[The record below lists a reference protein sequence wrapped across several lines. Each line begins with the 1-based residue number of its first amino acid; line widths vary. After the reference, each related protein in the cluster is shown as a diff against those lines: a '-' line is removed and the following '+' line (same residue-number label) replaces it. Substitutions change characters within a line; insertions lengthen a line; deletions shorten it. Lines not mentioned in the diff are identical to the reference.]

1 MSWTVFRSMLQLRRT
16 SLFWYSFG
24 IALYGWF
31 MVAFFPLVEENLE
44 YMEVFETVFTDE
56 MLALFGGAGLNFG
69 TLGGFLSIEYL
80 SLIWVFIVG
89 AAAITF
95 AAGALGGAVD
105 DGTMEL
111 TLAQP
116 VSRMQV
122 VFARYLALA
131 AYAAAL
137 NFVTVAS
144 IYLPG
149 LLHGVDVPLDA
160 MGLLFVIGWLV
171 TMAIAGLAYA
181 VSALSSGGGR
191 TIGISLGVLVAMWL
205 ADVLGNISERFD
217 WLSDFTLF
225 HYWKPDIVIDDVTVA
240 GEAWAIFGIA
250 ALLFF
255 VLAVWAFRRR
265 DVV

>member
-1 MSWTVFRSMLQLRRT
+1 MSWTIFRSSLQLRRT
-16 SLFWYSFG
+16 SLLWYSFG
-24 IALYGWF
+24 LALYGWF
-31 MVAFFPLVEENLE
+31 IVAFFPLVEDNLE

-89 AAAITF
+89 AAVITF

-122 VFARYLALA
+122 VLARYLALV
-131 AYAAAL
+131 AYAGVL
-137 NFVTVAS
+137 NLVTVAT

-149 LLHGVDVPLDA
+149 LLHGVDVAPDA
-160 MGLLFVIGWLV
+160 MGLLFVIGWLM
-171 TMAIAGLAYA
+171 TMAIGGFAYA
-181 VSALSSGGGR
+181 VAALSSGGGR
-191 TIGISLGVLVAMWL
+191 TIAISLGALAAMWL

-240 GEAWAIFGIA
+240 AEAWAIFGIT

-255 VLAVWAFRRR
+255 VVAVWAFRRR